1 MVEISVDQMLKFMP
15 CLYLVG
21 IRRGP
26 NHDRF
31 ATALIEN
38 KRNFWDKEHPY
49 SVFGLWPWNRSRR
62 KHQKWI
68 VMNVKRA
75 TLSLLYAL
83 LLLRHWHQYNILS
96 VLALPS
102 RKCHTHFMF
111 IFVNIYI
118 RTCVGKTFDIW
129 CVHGMKTC
137 LAQCKCHRTFYYIH
151 ENNK

>member
-1 MVEISVDQMLKFMP
+1 MAFGGAKSWQICHGSYRKQTKLLRQRASVQ
-15 CLYLVG
+15 C
-21 IRRGP
+21 
-26 NHDRF
+26 
-31 ATALIEN
+31 
-38 KRNFWDKEHPY
+38 
-49 SVFGLWPWNRSRR
+49 VFGLWPWNRSRR

-129 CVHGMKTC
+129 CVYGMKTC
-137 LAQCKCHRTFYYIH
+137 LAQCKCHRIFYYIH